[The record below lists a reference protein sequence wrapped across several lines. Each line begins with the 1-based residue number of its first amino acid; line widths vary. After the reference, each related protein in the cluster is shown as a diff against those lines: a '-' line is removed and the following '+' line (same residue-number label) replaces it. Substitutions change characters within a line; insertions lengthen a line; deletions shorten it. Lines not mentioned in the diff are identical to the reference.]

1 MDKFNFKLQKVLEF
15 KESYEEK
22 KKEEFSIELRNYY
35 EQEKRLKELT
45 EERKKA
51 INNPP
56 KFKMILDYQ
65 GFYRYLDLLEKRIE
79 RQTQALNQ
87 AKERLERARQEL
99 IKATKDRSII
109 EKLKEKAYEEFL
121 EEQSKKEQRLN
132 DDYALYSYLRG
143 ERRWRCEG
151 WGCKVKRS

>member
-15 KESYEEK
+15 KETYEEK
-22 KKEEFSIELRNYY
+22 KKEEFSLELRNFY
-35 EQEKRLKELT
+35 EQEKRLKELK
-45 EERKKA
+45 EEKERT

-65 GFYRYLDLLEKRIE
+65 GFYRYLELLDRRIE
-79 RQTQALNQ
+79 KQAHVLNE
-87 AKERLERARQEL
+87 AKERLEKARQEL

-121 EEQSKKEQRLN
+121 EEQNKKEQRLN
-132 DDYALYSYLRG
+132 DDYALYLYLRG
-143 ERRWRCEG
+143 EGR
-151 WGCKVKRS
+151 